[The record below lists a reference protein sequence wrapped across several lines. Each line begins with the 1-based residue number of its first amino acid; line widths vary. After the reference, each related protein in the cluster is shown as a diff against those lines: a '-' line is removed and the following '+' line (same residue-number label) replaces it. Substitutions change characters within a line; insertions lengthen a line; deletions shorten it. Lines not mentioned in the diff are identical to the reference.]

1 MNERAVILSFFIS
14 LLSFL
19 LLVFFLSFLLPLFS
33 MSCLLFLLSY
43 FFHLSS
49 IFLPF
54 SLYLSFFS
62 SLFHLSSFP
71 PSFLSFSLST
81 DIYWAP
87 PLCQALGRQVR
98 SVGLCPWALRVPAT
112 TASPRHFVSSCAL
125 GSKEGGKSR
134 DEDNLAGKGGCCGV
148 IALARGVKVQSVCS
162 WVCVRVPLSSGVRL
176 FNL

>member
-1 MNERAVILSFFIS
+1 MNERVVILSFFIS

-19 LLVFFLSFLLPLFS
+19 LLVFFPFFFLFS
-33 MSCLLFLLSY
+33 LCLTSCSY
-43 FFHLSS
+43 CPISS
-49 IFLPF
+49 IFPLSSF
-54 SLYLSFFS
+54 LSLSFFS

-71 PSFLSFSLST
+71 PSFLSFRLST

-87 PLCQALGRQVR
+87 PLCQGLGRQVR
-98 SVGLCPWALRVPAT
+98 SVGLCPWALQVPAT
-112 TASPRHFVSSCAL
+112 SASPRHFVSSCAL

-162 WVCVRVPLSSGVRL
+162 WVCIRVPLSSGVRL